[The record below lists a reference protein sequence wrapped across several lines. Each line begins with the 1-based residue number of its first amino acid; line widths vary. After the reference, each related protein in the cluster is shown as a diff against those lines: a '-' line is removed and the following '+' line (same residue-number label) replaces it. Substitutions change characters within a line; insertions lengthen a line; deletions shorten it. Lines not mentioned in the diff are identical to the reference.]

1 MTHTIHTNE
10 LRRLRTAHSDLLLID
25 VMPKATFDKDHI
37 HGARNIPVDS
47 ADFVAAVGRVAGRKD
62 RKIVVYCAGESCD
75 ASKRAAA
82 KLVAGGY
89 VDATAYEGGLSAWR
103 HDVAQSNDAS
113 DGKAEAL
120 VVAHPAN
127 AAAAAK
133 AGHPGNA
140 ESAQSATA
148 SVGRGSPE
156 Q

>member
-62 RKIVVYCAGESCD
+62 RKIVVYCAGERCD

-82 KLVAGGY
+82 KLVPPAIAIG
-89 VDATAYEGGLSAWR
+89 
-103 HDVAQSNDAS
+103 VAVAPRVMVKVPAPILLAS
-113 DGKAEAL
+113 VMA
-120 VVAHPAN
+120 PAAVESDC
-127 AAAAAK
+127 AAARVMT
-133 AGHPGNA
+133 
-140 ESAQSATA
+140 SML
-148 SVGRGSPE
+148 
-156 Q
+156 